1 MKILRAVVPTDSAET
16 AHFLACH
23 TLPLG
28 IKKDAQHAP
37 HQVVARATCS
47 LLEISKKHFFVTCA
61 HVLDKFQEI
70 QIEHPGAQLAAYTT
84 VPHFTELYGFSLVD
98 SESEI
103 LDVAIFRGQEDRVE
117 LPERSFIP
125 YNGSYLA
132 DPVKGEYVCI
142 VGYPSENVEVTE
154 GRADLNYMQLIFP
167 ISSVSDRHI
176 VLADETGQRR
186 FRDFIEPQKMGVDLG
201 GLSGSAAYVLRNFI
215 YRFIGIV
222 KECNERDNTILISR
236 LGCLNPNGTIDRSRM
251 PY

>member
-1 MKILRAVVPTDSAET
+1 VSKDSARRVPADSSET

-37 HQVVARATCS
+37 HQVIARATCS
-47 LLEISKKHFFVTCA
+47 LIEIGKKHLFVTCA
-61 HVLDKFQEI
+61 HVLDKLQEI
-70 QIEHPGAQLAAYTT
+70 QAEYPNAQLAAYTT
-84 VPHFTELYGFSLVD
+84 VPYFTELFGFSLVD

-125 YNGSYLA
+125 YEGSYLA
-132 DPVKGEYVCI
+132 DPVIGEHVYI
-142 VGYPSENVEVTE
+142 VGYPGENVEVTE

-176 VLADETGQRR
+176 VLADETGQRH
-186 FRDFIEPQKMGVDLG
+186 FRDFI
-201 GLSGSAAYVLRNFI
+201 
-215 YRFIGIV
+215 
-222 KECNERDNTILISR
+222 
-236 LGCLNPNGTIDRSRM
+236 
-251 PY
+251 

>member
-1 MKILRAVVPTDSAET
+1 MKIQRAVIATDSAET

-28 IKKDAQHAP
+28 IKRDAQHAP

-61 HVLDKFQEI
+61 HVLDKLQEI
-70 QIEHPGAQLAAYTT
+70 QIEHPNALLAAYTT
-84 VPHFTELYGFSLVD
+84 APHFTELYGFSLVD

-103 LDVAIFRGQEDRVE
+103 LDVAIFRGQGDTVE

-222 KECNERDNTILISR
+222 KECHERDNTILISR
-236 LGCLNPNGTIDRSRM
+236 LGCLNSDGTVDRSRM

>member
-1 MKILRAVVPTDSAET
+1 
-16 AHFLACH
+16 
-23 TLPLG
+23 
-28 IKKDAQHAP
+28 
-37 HQVVARATCS
+37 
-47 LLEISKKHFFVTCA
+47 
-61 HVLDKFQEI
+61 
-70 QIEHPGAQLAAYTT
+70 
-84 VPHFTELYGFSLVD
+84 LVD

-176 VLADETGQRR
+176 VLADETGKRR
-186 FRDFIEPQKMGVDLG
+186 FRDFIEPQKMDVDLG

-215 YRFIGIV
+215 YRFVGIV
-222 KECNERDNTILISR
+222 KECHERNNTILISR
-236 LGCLNPNGTIDRSRM
+236 LGYLNPDGTIDRSRM

>member
-28 IKKDAQHAP
+28 IKQDAKHAP
-37 HQVVARATCS
+37 HRVVARATWS
-47 LLEISKKHFFVTCA
+47 LLEIDKKHFFVTCA
-61 HVLDKFQEI
+61 HVLNKLQEI
-70 QIEHPGAQLAAYTT
+70 RVNYPNAQLTAYTT
-84 VPHFTELYGFSLVD
+84 VPHFTELFGFRLVD
-98 SESEI
+98 SESKI

-125 YNGSYLA
+125 YTGSYLA

-142 VGYPSENVEVTE
+142 VGYPSDNVEVGE

-167 ISSVSDRHI
+167 ISSLSDRHI

-186 FRDFIEPQKMGVDLG
+186 FKDFFEPQKTGIDLG

-222 KECNERDNTILISR
+222 KECHEQDNTILISR
-236 LGCLNPNGTIDRSRM
+236 LGCLTSDGTIDRSRM

>member
-28 IKKDAQHAP
+28 IKEDAQHAP
-37 HQVVARATCS
+37 HQVIARATCS
-47 LLEISKKHFFVTCA
+47 LLEIGKKHFFVTCA
-61 HVLDKFQEI
+61 HVLDKLQEI
-70 QIEHPGAQLAAYTT
+70 QVEHPNAQLAAYTT
-84 VPHFTELYGFSLVD
+84 VPHFTELFGFRFVD

-103 LDVAIFRGQEDRVE
+103 LDVAILRGQEDTVE
-117 LPERSFIP
+117 LPERFFIP
-125 YNGSYLA
+125 YDGSYVA
-132 DPVKGEYVCI
+132 DPVIGEHVCI

-154 GRADLNYMQLIFP
+154 GRADLNYMQLILP

-186 FRDFIEPQKMGVDLG
+186 FRDFFEPQKMGVDLG
-201 GLSGSAAYVLRNFI
+201 GLSGSSAYVLRNFI
-215 YRFIGIV
+215 YRFVGIV
-222 KECNERDNTILISR
+222 KECHERDNTILISR
-236 LGCLNPNGTIDRSRM
+236 LGCLNPDGTIDRSRM

>member
-1 MKILRAVVPTDSAET
+1 MSKDSARRVPADSSET

-37 HQVVARATCS
+37 HQVIARATCS
-47 LLEISKKHFFVTCA
+47 LIEIGKKHLFVTCA
-61 HVLDKFQEI
+61 HVLDKLQEI
-70 QIEHPGAQLAAYTT
+70 QAEYPNAQLAAYTT
-84 VPHFTELYGFSLVD
+84 VPYFTELFGFSLVD

-125 YNGSYLA
+125 YEGSYLA
-132 DPVKGEYVCI
+132 DPVIGEHVYI
-142 VGYPSENVEVTE
+142 VGYPGENVEVTE

-176 VLADETGQRR
+176 VLADETGQRH
-186 FRDFIEPQKMGVDLG
+186 FRDFI
-201 GLSGSAAYVLRNFI
+201 
-215 YRFIGIV
+215 
-222 KECNERDNTILISR
+222 
-236 LGCLNPNGTIDRSRM
+236 
-251 PY
+251 